1 MGDLQTYK
9 CLPAPAQTAKHQ
21 RMHMLC
27 KMLRATLLITC
38 TGVGDSPRR
47 WSCALPFAPAPPAH
61 SPASAAC
68 ACASA
73 AASPPPASAPSLSP
87 CPLVAVRRAASQ
99 AAWRKRPH
107 FETCQRMRETTATMQ
122 NNHDPPGCCGRNRVP
137 VRLGGCA
144 RRPHYQRNHACRQI
158 EEDPPVTERPR
169 ERKAMRPRARQN
181 PRDTAQSNL
190 ALSHRTFTELT
201 CVCPK

>member
-1 MGDLQTYK
+1 
-9 CLPAPAQTAKHQ
+9 
-21 RMHMLC
+21 MHMLC

-38 TGVGDSPRR
+38 NGVGDSPRR
-47 WSCALPFAPAPPAH
+47 WSCALPFAPARLPAAA
-61 SPASAAC
+61 SASTAYTTRLPCPASAGNR
-68 ACASA
+68 ASA
-73 AASPPPASAPSLSP
+73 GASTSASAPPASAPSL
-87 CPLVAVRRAASQ
+87 PLVAVRRAASQ

-169 ERKAMRPRARQN
+169 EKKAMRPRARQN

-201 CVCPK
+201 CVRPK